1 MKENTKEKIDEP
13 FFIVPSRVFEL
24 ELSPYE
30 LTVLFYLMMRA
41 DNQTHTCFPS
51 EKGIARACGM
61 SLASVKRTVKSLLE
75 KQLIDVNKQF
85 TQSKNGLNR
94 QTANLY
100 IIQLC
105 RTPPDAQTDT
115 HPSSVR
121 HSPQLTQIREINKTI
136 PNITKTNITISTEL
150 REVVERVPKMEFCA
164 EKAKN
169 IKKYFR
175 FKKKCLDK

>member
-61 SLASVKRTVKSLLE
+61 ALSTVKNVIRQLE
-75 KQLIDVNKQF
+75 NKNHITRNTQF
-85 TQSKNGLNR
+85 AKSQNGLNR

-100 IIQLC
+100 TLRLFGDYPVGTICPPPSHHI
-105 RTPPDAQTDT
+105 TPPQPPD
-115 HPSSVR
+115 R
-121 HSPQLTQIREINKTI
+121 REINKTI

-150 REVVERVPKMEFCA
+150 REAVERVPKMEFCV

>member
-51 EKGIARACGM
+51 
-61 SLASVKRTVKSLLE
+61 VKRMSSACKISERKVREVIHSLQE
-75 KQLIDVNKQF
+75 KQIVEIK
-85 TQSKNGLNR
+85 SKYVSTKNDFNR
-94 QTANLY
+94 QTANNYSIVLFS
-100 IIQLC
+100 
-105 RTPPDAQTDT
+105 TPPAQYAVPPCTMYT
-115 HPSSVR
+115 HPLHDMHLPPAR
-121 HSPQLTQIREINKTI
+121 DAGEINKTI

-150 REVVERVPKMEFCA
+150 KTGR
-164 EKAKN
+164 
-169 IKKYFR
+169 
-175 FKKKCLDK
+175 